1 MFLMDFN
8 IIFQRF
14 AEQSPIVVTLGV
26 VIYYLFKMLKDEQKC
41 CKLERK
47 EHKEEIKELNTYV
60 REREQEH
67 IETLNNLIIIIEST
81 NEKIDNLKIQKN
93 D

>member
-1 MFLMDFN
+1 MDFN
-8 IIFQRF
+8 LIFQRF
-14 AEQSPIVVTLGV
+14 FEQSAIVVTLGV
-26 VIYYLFKMLKDEQKC
+26 VIYYLFKMLKDEQNC

-67 IETLNNLIIIIEST
+67 IETLNNLIVVIDAT
-81 NEKIDNLKIQKN
+81 NEKIDNIKSAL
-93 D
+93 